1 MGFDQGHPSRSSS
14 SISIE
19 RTDLNDQKPKRSK
32 TAAET
37 LDYKR

>member
-1 MGFDQGHPSRSSS
+1 MGFDQGHPSRS

-37 LDYKR
+37 LDHKR